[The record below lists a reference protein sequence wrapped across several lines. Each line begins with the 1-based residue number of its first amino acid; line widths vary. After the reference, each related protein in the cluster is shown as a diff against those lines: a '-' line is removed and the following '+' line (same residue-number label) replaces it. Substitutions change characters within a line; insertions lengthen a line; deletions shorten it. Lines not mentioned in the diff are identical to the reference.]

1 MISSCLKTILS
12 WVVEVKVG
20 EVTWG
25 CPYAPGC
32 ALEEDMGTVIRG
44 IDAAEVM
51 DRSNCL
57 AVANLER
64 IVRVGGLFCRADM
77 VHVYFQPLNFTF
89 KERTRRRK
97 KRKIYFFRA
106 QNQGFLPPLK
116 IPKFNS

>member
-25 CPYAPGC
+25 CPCAPGC

-77 VHVYFQPLNFTF
+77 DMYTFNNLFQLN
-89 KERTRRRK
+89 
-97 KRKIYFFRA
+97 
-106 QNQGFLPPLK
+106 
-116 IPKFNS
+116 